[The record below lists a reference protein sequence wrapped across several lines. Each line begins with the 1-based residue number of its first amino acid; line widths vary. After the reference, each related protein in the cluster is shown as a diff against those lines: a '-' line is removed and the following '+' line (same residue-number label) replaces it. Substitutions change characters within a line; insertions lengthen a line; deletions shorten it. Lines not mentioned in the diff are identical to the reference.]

1 LSDITGV
8 SQQGGNQGWS
18 DADPTR
24 TPQIE
29 YGIAEND
36 IQNRFALSLNYELP
50 PRRSLPLQY
59 LPVTERSRAARYG
72 QFCRPIDMEAK
83 HYCRRPD
90 PPSTKG
96 GKRLCSSQYT
106 NGAYQQAQPFPFS
119 DGTTL
124 DVDPEIARTLYFSSD
139 RAVPA
144 HFPRSPEQAQ
154 LDFKHVDSL
163 GWFSGYANV
172 WSIPISAFVEC
183 SRTGNRQRNEVTQ
196 CEQQFDRREL
206 GLSR

>member
-1 LSDITGV
+1 VGS
-8 SQQGGNQGWS
+8 GWS
-18 DADPTR
+18 KPARLPDTVNFACQSICKPSIIAD
-24 TPQIE
+24 
-29 YGIAEND
+29 G
-36 IQNRFALSLNYELP
+36 
-50 PRRSLPLQY
+50 
-59 LPVTERSRAARYG
+59 
-72 QFCRPIDMEAK
+72 PIL
-83 HYCRRPD
+83 HRQ
-90 PPSTKG
+90 KG

-154 LDFKHVDSL
+154 LNFKHLDSL

-172 WSIPISAFVEC
+172 WSIPISASLNAEPGIG
-183 SRTGNRQRNEVTQ
+183 SATK
-196 CEQQFDRREL
+196 
-206 GLSR
+206 